1 MITLN
6 GLKPRNYRRGLAV
19 VNGEALVLQG
29 GCEVTSRRYQEV
41 QACRMPISPGDHLI
55 AFDHGDQVKV
65 RVRRLKCSVVA
76 VELVEG
82 KIEKPLHV
90 PRIGGNL
97 LACALNKTEWHEVLL
112 YLRSGWYL
120 CRMIYELA
128 ALVRR

>member
-1 MITLN
+1 
-6 GLKPRNYRRGLAV
+6 
-19 VNGEALVLQG
+19 
-29 GCEVTSRRYQEV
+29 
-41 QACRMPISPGDHLI
+41 
-55 AFDHGDQVKV
+55 
-65 RVRRLKCSVVA
+65 